1 MDGNIPD
8 FPFNCMGCTAEQ
20 QSNFIGL
27 NLGTTLETKGF
38 ASIKI
43 MVMDDQRILL
53 PKWTETVLAHL
64 EAKKYVAG
72 VAVHW
77 YGDLLSPPIA
87 LTSFHEKFPNHFIL
101 A

>member
-1 MDGNIPD
+1 MQLISYSDSNI
-8 FPFNCMGCTAEQ
+8 FQ
-20 QSNFIGL
+20 
-27 NLGTTLETKGF
+27 K
-38 ASIKI
+38 
-43 MVMDDQRILL
+43 
-53 PKWTETVLAHL
+53 VLAHP